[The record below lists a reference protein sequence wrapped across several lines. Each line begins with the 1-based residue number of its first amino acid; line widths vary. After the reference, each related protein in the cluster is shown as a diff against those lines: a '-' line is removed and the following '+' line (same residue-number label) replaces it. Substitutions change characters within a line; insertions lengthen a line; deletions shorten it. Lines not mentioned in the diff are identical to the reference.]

1 MHFTHSTRLFCHIHL
16 VFFLTAMIL
25 TTQFLLQTTH
35 YRLITINYLIRHL
48 FALPRGLPGGFLG
61 VGWGLAGGS
70 EGSIPRNPQP
80 TPRKGLPKS
89 LYREFGWIP
98 GTGFPEIEKE
108 GGRAKPV

>member
-1 MHFTHSTRLFCHIHL
+1 MHFTHSTCLFCHIHL

-108 GGRAKPV
+108 GGRVKSV